1 MFDLLQRLNI
11 SKMTKSKNQ
20 NEKGQVQ
27 PTNQKGGI
35 LSVSVK
41 LMKLKG

>member
-27 PTNQKGGI
+27 PTNKQGGI

-41 LMKLKG
+41 LLKLKG